1 MLRFAQLCE
10 AVAKTT
16 KKLEKRRLVAD
27 YFRQQPEQT
36 ASLAAIFLS
45 GDVYPAFSE
54 RTLNVGGATVWRAVQ
69 QLTARSEQ
77 EMAEAY
83 RRHGDVGAAAY
94 ELWPAEFT
102 GSVLTLPDL
111 AKLLDDIATARGP
124 AAKLEQ
130 VSALLRQCSALEAKY
145 AIKMMV
151 GDLRI
156 GMRESLVEE
165 AIAAAYEKSELA
177 VRRANMLLGDLGET
191 LRLAAEDR
199 LEEARMRLFHPLGFM
214 LAAEVKSSE
223 EATSY
228 FTDAQIEDKYDG
240 IRAQVHCG
248 EGRVRIFSRTQD
260 EISESF
266 PELPP
271 VFQNSPEPLVLDGE
285 ILAWGTLDMKN
296 ATGSA
301 LPFSA
306 LQRRLGRKRVSDK
319 LMREVPVVYVA
330 FDVLFAD
337 NELVIDRPLRER
349 SEMLTKI
356 IERLAEMQHA
366 APSMHRASQPSLA
379 FDQEETTVNFPRM
392 MRAPL
397 CQAHTAEEIDEIFVE
412 ARARGNEGLMIKNR
426 ETLYTPGRRGHAW
439 LKMKRELATLDCVV
453 TAVEFGNGKR
463 AGVLSDYT
471 FAVRAENGDL
481 MNVGKAYSGL
491 TDVEIAEMTEWFK
504 QHTLTDFGH
513 SRLVEAKIV
522 LEVAFNNIMRS
533 DRHESGFALRFPRIV
548 RLRPDKPPDEA
559 DTVKRVEEIY
569 LSQHR
574 AE

>member
-10 AVAKTT
+10 AVAKTA
-16 KKLEKRRLVAD
+16 KKLEKRKLVAE
-27 YFRQQPEQT
+27 YVRAQPEQT
-36 ASLAAIFLS
+36 ASQAAIFLS
-45 GDVYPAFSE
+45 GDIYPAFSE
-54 RTLNVGGATVWRAVQ
+54 RTLNVGGSTVWRAVQ
-69 QLTARSEQ
+69 QLTGRSEQ
-77 EMAEAY
+77 EMSQAY
-83 RRHGDVGAAAY
+83 RRHGDVGAAAH
-94 ELWPAEFT
+94 ELWPPEFT

-111 AKLLDDIATARGP
+111 AKLLDDVATVRGP
-124 AAKLEQ
+124 SAKLEQ
-130 VSALLRQCSALEAKY
+130 VMALLRQCSALEAKY

-165 AIAAAYEKSELA
+165 AIAAAYEKSESA
-177 VRRANMLLGDLGET
+177 VRRANMLLGDIGET
-191 LRLAAEDR
+191 LRLAAEGR

-223 EATSY
+223 EVTSY

-260 EISESF
+260 DISESF

-271 VFQNSPEPLVLDGE
+271 VFQNSPEALVLDGE
-285 ILAWGTLDMKN
+285 ILAWGPGAAN
-296 ATGSA
+296 AGGSA

-330 FDVLFAD
+330 FDVLFAN
-337 NELVIDRPLRER
+337 NELMIDRPLRER
-349 SEMLTKI
+349 SEMLTNI
-356 IERLAEMQHA
+356 VARLVEKQQA
-366 APSMHRASQPSLA
+366 ASFVGGARQSSLA
-379 FDQEETTVNFPRM
+379 FDAEEQAASFPPM
-392 MRAPL
+392 IRAPL
-397 CQAHTAEEIDEIFVE
+397 SHAHSSDEIDRIFME

-426 ETLYTPGRRGHAW
+426 ETLYAPGRRGHAW

-471 FAVRAENGDL
+471 FAVRGTNGEL

-491 TDVEIAEMTEWFK
+491 TDAEIAEMTEWFK
-504 QHTLTDFGH
+504 MHTLTDFGH
-513 SRLVEAKIV
+513 SRLVEPKIV

>member
-397 CQAHTAEEIDEIFVE
+397 CQAHSAEEIDEIFVE

-426 ETLYTPGRRGHAW
+426 QTLYTPGRRGHAW